1 MIQLLVQL
9 MVEQLGDWMDELE
22 GQVQVHV
29 LVVFDLKVFG
39 FLVVVDIAFLV
50 VASGVVV
57 PVVVAPGPVG
67 LGLVAFGPEA
77 TAAL

>member
-9 MVEQLGDWMDELE
+9 MVEQLRDWMDELE
-22 GQVQVHV
+22 VQVQVHV
-29 LVVFDLKVFG
+29 LVVFDSKVFG

-50 VASGVVV
+50 AASGVVV
-57 PVVVAPGPVG
+57 PVVAAPGPVG

>member
-50 VASGVVV
+50 AASGVVV